1 MLITKR
7 HRSKQ
12 SCEQNET
19 RLLQA
24 MPCGTL
30 SANRAIFSEEK
41 TVRFL
46 LVGENPKSPVTHRWC
61 GCAFCGCFLFAVIF
75 PIFFQ
80 RKYPPEAKSTL
91 AKAQTTRNKRSRKI
105 SVGYEH
111 AIGGEVLTDIR
122 KALTHNVS
130 WLCSLS
136 NY

>member
-30 SANRAIFSEEK
+30 SANRAIFSREK
-41 TVRFL
+41 TARFL
-46 LVGENPKSPVTHRWC
+46 LVGENPKSPLTHRWC
-61 GCAFCGCFLFAVIF
+61 GCVSCGCFLFAVIF